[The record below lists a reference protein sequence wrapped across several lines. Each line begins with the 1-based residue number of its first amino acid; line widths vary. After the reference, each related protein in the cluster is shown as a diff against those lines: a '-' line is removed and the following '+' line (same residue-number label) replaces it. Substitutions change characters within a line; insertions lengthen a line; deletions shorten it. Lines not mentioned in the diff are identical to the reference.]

1 MQLRTEIEIEAAPE
15 KVWSVL
21 ADFPRY
27 HEWNPFIVSAKG
39 ELVQGQRSEVMLS
52 LPESNREMRFRPD
65 LLVVDPA
72 RELRW
77 KGRLLVPGL
86 FDGEHFFQLSETAPS
101 RTRFV
106 QGENF
111 SGILVKYMGRTLTH
125 TTRGFVYM
133 NQALKR
139 RVEGHPPAA
148 PPAERERAGRAAR

>member
-15 KVWSVL
+15 QVWSVL

-27 HEWNPFIVSAKG
+27 NEWNPFIVRAKG
-39 ELVQGQRSEVMLS
+39 ELVRGQRIEVMLS
-52 LPESNREMRFRPD
+52 MPESNREMTFRPE
-65 LLVVDPA
+65 LVVVDPA

-86 FDGEHFFQLSETAPS
+86 FDGEHFFQLSEAAPR

-106 QGENF
+106 HGENF
-111 SGILVKYMGRTLTH
+111 SGIFVKFMGRTLTH
-125 TTRGFVYM
+125 TSRGFVYM

-148 PPAERERAGRAAR
+148 PPEERERAGRAAR